1 MFIIVSIIRIF
12 YNYNII
18 QDSPPTPS
26 LHHSHHYQWFRQENF
41 LTTLRVGHQMN
52 FSSLDANF
60 LSINII
66 FISIKIINSNITI
79 NTYYGVNWR
88 SHESLEIIES
98 ARKKHWKTKVQEKG
112 QNREGWSSDVV
123 KRLTAPKQMNFRKT
137 FKGGGVIFNP
147 KIYILDFGTSN
158 RAFRAWNWYQRV
170 ISGFRLCFYDNC
182 ILKHCQRH
190 YGPRR
195 WLLWPVILVW

>member
-79 NTYYGVNWR
+79 NTYGGVNWR
-88 SHESLEIIES
+88 SDESLEIIES
-98 ARKKHWKTKVQEKG
+98 ARIKDWKTKVQEKRTKPQRVEFWRCETG
-112 QNREGWSSDVV
+112 NC
-123 KRLTAPKQMNFRKT
+123 TKT
-137 FKGGGVIFNP
+137 VIFNP
-147 KIYILDFGTSN
+147 KIYIADFGTSN

-190 YGPRR
+190 YGPRC
-195 WLLWPVILVW
+195 WMLWPVSLVW